1 MNAMKTFKE
10 QVADMETLAS
20 CGRFIIETVENALE
34 VLAQNDIEARV
45 HIGADGTTADLVI
58 VLPEGLQLPA
68 PKSMRDVFR
77 HAMEAAQPKPETTP
91 EPSEPAPTPK
101 PTKSAAT
108 TPKAELVTGPWSEDE
123 IQEFISLTLD
133 GYLPKDIA
141 ARLNRKPK
149 DVHNKKTRIRDRIE
163 AAQIARDNPVRRP
176 AVAPKNGPA
185 STATPATP
193 PPSAVAAPAAPQ
205 AAPRATGAAATD
217 KDANLGQLS
226 LDERKIDAHLNALGY
241 ADSWSAERD
250 YNLVK
255 AMARGDGAAFVG
267 ELLDENKDT
276 IIARWKALNTDPAS
290 IDHQTRL
297 VRVLKLRA
305 GA

>member
-1 MNAMKTFKE
+1 MAEPVNIDTKFSAADQTLAFTLCWFATDRTMSEKDHRLYAGILGDVLPFVTEDHPIVAPMVEISKQIVSTIENGGPVARGFPTATEWRGMNAMKTFKE

-45 HIGADGTTADLVI
+45 HIGADGTTADQVI

-141 ARLNRKPK
+141 ARLNRRLPETIRCAAPLWPR
-149 DVHNKKTRIRDRIE
+149 KTGLPPPRHP
-163 AAQIARDNPVRRP
+163 QLLPRRP
-176 AVAPKNGPA
+176 SRPQQRPRPRHGQPA
-185 STATPATP
+185 RPPLIRTPTWANCLWTNARSTP
-193 PPSAVAAPAAPQ
+193 
-205 AAPRATGAAATD
+205 
-217 KDANLGQLS
+217 
-226 LDERKIDAHLNALGY
+226 I
-241 ADSWSAERD
+241 
-250 YNLVK
+250 
-255 AMARGDGAAFVG
+255 
-267 ELLDENKDT
+267 
-276 IIARWKALNTDPAS
+276 
-290 IDHQTRL
+290 
-297 VRVLKLRA
+297 
-305 GA
+305 